1 MKRLTAIAVG
11 FAAIVCA
18 AFGLAPKFSASAE
31 TAAAKSGMIVIER
44 TTNRV
49 LLCENENTPLPMAS
63 LTKIMTAIVAIEHC
77 DDLNARHKIPK
88 EAVGVEGSSIYLVE
102 GEELSVRELLY
113 GLMLR
118 SGNDA
123 AEALAILTA
132 GTVENFVGLMN
143 DKAAELGLENTKFQ
157 NPHGLPAK
165 EHYTSCYDLAMIS
178 SYAMKN
184 ELFRQIVGTKSIKIS
199 NTTKDYDRVLKNKNK
214 MLWEYEGGCGIKTGY
229 TKEAGRCLVSAAER
243 GDMKLICV
251 VLNCGPMWEVSKEK
265 MEECFNR
272 YEFRNILCAGQL
284 EKSIAVTGGLAER
297 AGVYLKED
305 ITLLVEKDAE
315 LEVEFDLPE
324 SLPAPLV
331 RDQEVG
337 EVRIFCEKELL
348 FSQKIYNIEGIEV
361 QTQKI
366 FEKIFGNWSL
376 LCG

>member
-1 MKRLTAIAVG
+1 MRR
-11 FAAIVCA
+11 FAALAAGIAAVCAA
-18 AFGLAPKFSASAE
+18 AFGLIPRPVAVQAASG
-31 TAAAKSGMIVIER
+31 SGMIVIER

-49 LLCENENTPLPMAS
+49 LMGENEHTPLPMAS
-63 LTKIMTAIVAIEHC
+63 LTKIMTAVVAIENC
-77 DDLNARHKIPK
+77 ADLNARHKIPG
-88 EAVGVEGSSIYLVE
+88 EAVGIEGSSIYLAE

-123 AEALAILTA
+123 AVALALLTA
-132 GTVENFVGLMN
+132 GSVENFVQKMN
-143 DKAAELGLENTKFQ
+143 DKAAEMGLEHTQFR

-165 EHYTSCYDLAMIS
+165 DHYTSCYDLAMIS
-178 SYAMKN
+178 SYAMQN
-184 ELFRQIVGTKSIKIS
+184 DLFREIVGTKTIKIS

-214 MLWEYEGGCGIKTGY
+214 MLWDYEGGCGIKTGY

-251 VLNCGPMWEVSKEK
+251 VLNCGPMWEVSKQK
-265 MEECFNR
+265 MDACFDR
-272 YEFRNILCAGQL
+272 YEFRKILSAGQL
-284 EKSIAVTGGLAER
+284 DRSIAVTGGVAER

-305 ITLLVEKDAE
+305 ITLLVEKGAE
-315 LEVEFDLPE
+315 IEAEIDLPE
-324 SLPAPLV
+324 SLPAPLM
-331 RDQEVG
+331 RDQVVG

-361 QTQKI
+361 QTRKI
-366 FEKIFGNWSL
+366 FEDIFGNWSL